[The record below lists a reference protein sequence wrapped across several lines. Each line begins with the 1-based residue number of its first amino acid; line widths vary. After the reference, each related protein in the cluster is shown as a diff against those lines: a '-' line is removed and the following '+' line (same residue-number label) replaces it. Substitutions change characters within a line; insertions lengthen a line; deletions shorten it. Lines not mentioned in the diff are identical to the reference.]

1 MDIIDKFKKLL
12 NSKFIT
18 LFLTK
23 DTTYIFYKSKLLFFK
38 TYSKDYLI
46 FNYVS
51 ILFSIYEQ

>member
-23 DTTYIFYKSKLLFFK
+23 DTTYIFYKLK
-38 TYSKDYLI
+38 
-46 FNYVS
+46 
-51 ILFSIYEQ
+51 